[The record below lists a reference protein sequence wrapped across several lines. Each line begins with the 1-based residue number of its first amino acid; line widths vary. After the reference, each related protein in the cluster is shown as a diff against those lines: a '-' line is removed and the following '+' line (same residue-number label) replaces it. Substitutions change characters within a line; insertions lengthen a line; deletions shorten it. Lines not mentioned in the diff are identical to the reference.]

1 MTISIYAAGGCGVN
15 VGKLIKDLDVNI
27 TFVDTSLSNLKSVNS
42 PNVFLVEGM
51 DGAGKNRAVA
61 YDNFKDISED
71 VLLKHPPS
79 EQLNVVICS
88 LSGGS
93 GSVLAPMITKE
104 LLSRD
109 CSVIVVAID
118 SKHSVIEMS
127 NTLKT
132 LKTFKSIADKA
143 SKPVSLFHIENSNRG
158 EADRQAIHF
167 VNLLSLLTDK
177 KVTEEFDNSDLKSFL
192 YFDKVTDNAPTLSIL
207 EVVANDKT
215 PMEKGTSVVGSIL
228 ITKNRA
234 STLQANTPEYLAT
247 CIVNDS
253 GYNND
258 DISLNSVLGK
268 LSILLSSLEKEI
280 QTHHDLKK
288 VNKIKDVELTGSNSD
303 GIHL

>member
-27 TFVDTSLSNLKSVNS
+27 TFVDTSLSNLKAVNS

-51 DGAGKNRAVA
+51 DGAGKNRSVA
-61 YDNFKDISED
+61 YENFKDISED

-79 EQLNVVICS
+79 EQLNIVICS

-93 GSVLAPMITKE
+93 GSILAPMITKE
-104 LLSRD
+104 LLARS

-127 NTLKT
+127 NSLKT

-143 SKPVSLFHIENSNRG
+143 GKPVSLFHIENSNRG

-207 EVVANDKT
+207 EVVANDNS
-215 PMEKGTSVVGSIL
+215 PMEKGTSIVGSIL
-228 ITKNRA
+228 ITKNRGA
-234 STLQANTPEYLAT
+234 TLQANTPEYLAT

-253 GYNND
+253 GYNNE
-258 DISLNSVLGK
+258 DIRLNSVLGK
-268 LSILLSSLEKEI
+268 LSILLTSLEKEI
-280 QTHHDLKK
+280 QTHQDLKK
-288 VNKIKDVELTGSNSD
+288 VNKIKDVELTGSNAD
-303 GIHL
+303 GVHL